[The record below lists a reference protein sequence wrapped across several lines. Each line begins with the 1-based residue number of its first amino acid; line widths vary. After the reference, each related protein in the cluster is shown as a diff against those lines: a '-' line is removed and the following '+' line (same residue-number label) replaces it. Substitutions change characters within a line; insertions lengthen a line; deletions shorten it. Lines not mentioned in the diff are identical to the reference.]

1 MGTSREGLGEKMTF
15 VFAYTRDQVS
25 GLSMLQ
31 ISGSQLGSHPFS
43 FLLKQPGPLPAR
55 QVLTTGPHPGRGLSQ
70 RGPAAPV
77 LKGVGVTRYFL
88 CLSGSRSRSSV
99 GLLGGVAADEPL
111 STVRCDPVDRGPP
124 GSSVRGISKA
134 RVQRGLPLP
143 SPSWAV
149 TSSASVLRCPRAPP
163 PIRDHEAVP
172 LNSSHRCP
180 ALSPSPAGRAL
191 ST

>member
-1 MGTSREGLGEKMTF
+1 MGTSREGPGEKMTF
-15 VFAYTRDQVS
+15 VFAYTRDKVS

-77 LKGVGVTRYFL
+77 LKGVGVTRYFS

-111 STVRCDPVDRGPP
+111 STVRLFATPCPV
-124 GSSVRGISKA
+124 A
-134 RVQRGLPLP
+134 CLAPLSMGYSRQEYWSGFPFP
-143 SPSWAV
+143 S
-149 TSSASVLRCPRAPP
+149 
-163 PIRDHEAVP
+163 RDK
-172 LNSSHRCP
+172 
-180 ALSPSPAGRAL
+180 
-191 ST
+191 